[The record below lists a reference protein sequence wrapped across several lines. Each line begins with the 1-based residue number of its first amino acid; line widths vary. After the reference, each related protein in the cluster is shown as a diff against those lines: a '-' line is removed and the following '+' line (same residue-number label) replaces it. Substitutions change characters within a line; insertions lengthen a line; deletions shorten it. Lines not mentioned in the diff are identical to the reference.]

1 MNCVLYNDKASA
13 PLYLKFWFIHT
24 YIYLQFRFLQD
35 LLQEGDADF
44 DTTNVMSAIR
54 VLRKST
60 ITSEL
65 NETLGGMR
73 SLFRYF
79 DDFNAE
85 TRQFVE
91 LQEDAIE
98 VCIILHK
105 TCTLLFVLCIDIVP
119 MFILHVILPLWL
131 VCTTSFSQLVMNI
144 IIFQQST
151 FGWSIRRC
159 IVSLP
164 AMWVLPYEDYG
175 YTQLLCIL
183 LD

>member
-1 MNCVLYNDKASA
+1 MNCVLHNDKASA

-91 LQEDAIE
+91 LQEDTIE
-98 VCIILHK
+98 VCIII
-105 TCTLLFVLCIDIVP
+105 T
-119 MFILHVILPLWL
+119 
-131 VCTTSFSQLVMNI
+131 
-144 IIFQQST
+144 
-151 FGWSIRRC
+151 
-159 IVSLP
+159 
-164 AMWVLPYEDYG
+164 
-175 YTQLLCIL
+175 
-183 LD
+183 

>member
-1 MNCVLYNDKASA
+1 
-13 PLYLKFWFIHT
+13 
-24 YIYLQFRFLQD
+24 
-35 LLQEGDADF
+35 
-44 DTTNVMSAIR
+44 MSAIR

-151 FGWSIRRC
+151 FG
-159 IVSLP
+159 
-164 AMWVLPYEDYG
+164 
-175 YTQLLCIL
+175 
-183 LD
+183 